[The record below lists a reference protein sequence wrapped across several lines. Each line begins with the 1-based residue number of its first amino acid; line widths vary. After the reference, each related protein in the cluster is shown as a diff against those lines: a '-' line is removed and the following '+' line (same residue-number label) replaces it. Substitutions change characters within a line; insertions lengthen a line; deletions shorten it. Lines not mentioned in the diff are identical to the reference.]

1 MRIVCA
7 RQLLAC
13 LLLASVAFA
22 QGAEP
27 SVPALKAEAQSQPS
41 APPAVAAPQSPAA
54 KVDRDAFTFTRYN
67 LTATLSLARRGFAVR
82 GNITLR
88 NDSQQPQARLAL
100 QISSTLR
107 WAAIRSGDS
116 GLVFRSD
123 RVTHDID
130 HTGAVNEA
138 TVELSQPLAP
148 GESIEL
154 EVGYQGTI
162 DQDATRL
169 TRLGMP
175 AALARR
181 SDWDGINGTFTAVRG
196 VGHVV
201 WYPVALPPATLD
213 QGSRVFHE
221 LGIWRARHVNSRFRV
236 TYIDDSGKL
245 LFANGEKKSDV
256 EKVYELAPMGR
267 EGPFFVVGA
276 LATVTTANGRVMHP
290 PSQEDAARRVAALLA
305 KTEPIVSQSNG
316 KPVSAVVIGL
326 PAGWAGYDN
335 GAVLLTPLPA
345 NAAVAAGAPEQ
356 QLAHLITHANF
367 YSHRPWIYEGL
378 AHLAQV
384 AALEQQQSRA
394 VAIELLARHTTPLT
408 LIAPMEAGPSDAANS
423 LINATDEI
431 YYRSKAMWVWWMLHQ
446 MLTPATVKKA
456 LAGYQA
462 DADKEPAYI
471 QRLLEAASGKDL
483 EWFFDD
489 WVYRDRG
496 LPDFRIVNVY
506 PRENLK
512 GTYMVTVTVENLGRA
527 AAEVP
532 IRLRMKSGE
541 VTARLLVKAKSQAT
555 IRIETPLP
563 PLEGIVNDG
572 SVLESDDSN
581 NRFVLPIAQQ

>member
-1 MRIVCA
+1 MRIVFA

-13 LLLASVAFA
+13 LLLASAVFA
-22 QGAEP
+22 QGT
-27 SVPALKAEAQSQPS
+27 VPAVPAPKPEAQAPPS
-41 APPAVAAPQSPAA
+41 APPAAAAPQSPSAS
-54 KVDRDAFTFTRYN
+54 VDRGAFTFTRYQ
-67 LTATLSLARRGFAVR
+67 LTATLNLARRGFAVR
-82 GNITLR
+82 GNVTLR
-88 NDSQQPQARLAL
+88 NDSPQPQPRVAL
-100 QISSTLR
+100 QLSSTLR
-107 WAAIRSGDS
+107 WAAIRSGDAS
-116 GLVFRSD
+116 LVFRSD
-123 RVTHDID
+123 RITHDID

-138 TVELSQPLAP
+138 IVELPQPLAP

-181 SDWDGINGTFTAVRG
+181 SDWDGINESFTAVRS

-213 QGSRVFHE
+213 QGNKVFHE
-221 LGIWRARHVNSRFRV
+221 LGVWRARHANSRFRV
-236 TYIDDSGKL
+236 TYVDDSGKL

-256 EKVYELAPMGR
+256 EKVYELERMGR

-276 LATVTTANGRVMHP
+276 LATVTTANGRVLYSP
-290 PSQEDAARRVAALLA
+290 NQEDAARRVAAHLA
-305 KTEPIVSQSNG
+305 KTEPIVSNN
-316 KPVSAVVIGL
+316 KPVSAVIIGL
-326 PAGWAGYDN
+326 PPGWAGYDD
-335 GAVLLTPLPA
+335 GTVLLTPLTA
-345 NAAVAAGAPEQ
+345 NSAGAPDPQLAQ
-356 QLAHLITHANF
+356 QLAHLVTHANL
-367 YSHRPWIYEGL
+367 YSHRSWIYEGL
-378 AHLAQV
+378 AHMAQV

-394 VAIELLARHTTPLT
+394 AAIELLAKHNTPLT
-408 LIAPMEAGPSDAANS
+408 LIAPMEAGSNDASNS

-431 YYRSKAMWVWWMLHQ
+431 YYRSKAMWVWWMLRE
-446 MLTPATVKKA
+446 MLTSSTVKKA
-456 LAGYQA
+456 LAGYQS
-462 DADKEPAYI
+462 DEDKEPAYI
-471 QRLLEAASGKDL
+471 QRLLEAASSKDL

-506 PRENLK
+506 PRETMK
-512 GTYMVTVTVENLGRA
+512 GTYIVTVTVENLGRA
-527 AAEVP
+527 GAEVP

-541 VTARLLVKAKSQAT
+541 VTARVLVKAKSQAT
-555 IRIETPLP
+555 VRVETPLP

-581 NRFVLPIAQQ
+581 NRFVVLPAKQ